1 MRQKKAK
8 EVLSDEPIMIGDQ
21 SLQQFVGYH
30 IKLASN
36 AVLNHLAKTLKPFE
50 LRMITYTALSLIID
64 NPGLRQ
70 SQLADAMDVERP
82 NLVVIVDELEKRE
95 LITRDK
101 VPSDRRAYALHATHA
116 GHHLYGRAIKAV
128 QKHEERL
135 RHEIDPLDVKNAIAT
150 LGRIQKNAEGGTA

>member
-1 MRQKKAK
+1 
-8 EVLSDEPIMIGDQ
+8 
-21 SLQQFVGYH
+21 
-30 IKLASN
+30 
-36 AVLNHLAKTLKPFE
+36 
-50 LRMITYTALSLIID
+50 MITYTALSLIID

-116 GHHLYGRAIKAV
+116 GRHLYGRATKAV

-135 RHEIDPLDVKNAIAT
+135 RREIDPLDVKNAIAT